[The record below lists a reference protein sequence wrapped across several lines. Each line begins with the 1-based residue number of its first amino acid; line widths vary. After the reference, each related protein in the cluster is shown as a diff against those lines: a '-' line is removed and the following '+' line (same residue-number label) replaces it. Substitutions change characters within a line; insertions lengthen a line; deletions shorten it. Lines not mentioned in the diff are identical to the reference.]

1 MHLKKERLAIKVR
14 RGGGG
19 AGRGGINGGGLENS
33 SKLNKRGGVA
43 KFLKIS

>member
-14 RGGGG
+14 RGGGE
-19 AGRGGINGGGLENS
+19 GRGGINGGGLENS